1 METSPKKRGALYSP
15 MGRPPSQ
22 EVLSTFSP
30 CIKET
35 IIGIR
40 QRHPGWGAR
49 TIHAELQ
56 KDYRFSSSDIP
67 SIRSIGYLLKVRGLV
82 RSYDKHVPMPESQV
96 KIARRAHQVWQVDAQ
111 GSFRLEN
118 IGPIAMINI
127 KDVYSLIYCMS
138 YPNLKKSIY
147 GSCSRLDYQCA
158 LRLAF
163 MEWGLPEMIQTDH
176 ESIFHENKGKSPF
189 PTQFHLWLIGLG
201 IKKAFSRLYRPTD
214 QAVVERMHQTMEKQA
229 IQGVEY
235 SNWEALFNF
244 CQQRRKFLNQVFPC
258 ASLNSQPPEQAFPE
272 ARHSGRY
279 YHPVLE
285 EKLIDLGRIYTF
297 LEKGKWY
304 RSVSKEKSITLGG
317 VYYRI
322 NKLSKQKQLMI
333 TFDRKTLMLSF
344 HDDKE
349 HLIDRM
355 PIKGINKKTLM
366 GDTFW
371 KLSNVQLELPLSW
384 ETQKLSTTFLH
395 NT

>member
-1 METSPKKRGALYSP
+1 METSSTKRGALYSP
-15 MGRPPSQ
+15 MGRPASQ
-22 EVLSTFSP
+22 EVLSTFSSS
-30 CIKET
+30 IKEA
-35 IIGIR
+35 IIAIR
-40 QRHPGWGAR
+40 QKHPGWGAR
-49 TIHAELQ
+49 TIYAELK
-56 KDYRFSSSDIP
+56 KDLRFSDYIIP
-67 SIRSIGYLLKVRGLV
+67 SVRSIGYLLKDRCLV
-82 RSYDKHVPMPESQV
+82 RSYDKHVPMPDSQP
-96 KIARRAHQVWQVDAQ
+96 KIAQRAHQVWQVDAQ

-201 IKKAFSRLYRPTD
+201 IAKTFSRLYRPTD

-229 IQGVEY
+229 IQGHEY
-235 SNWEALFNF
+235 SNWKALFNF
-244 CQQRRKFLNQVFPC
+244 CQQRRKFLNQAFPC
-258 ASLNSQPPEQAFPE
+258 STLDGQAPEQAFPE

-279 YHPVLE
+279 YHPMLE
-285 EKLIDLGRIYTF
+285 EQMIDINRIYTF

-304 RSVSKEKSITLGG
+304 RSVSREKSITLGG
-317 VYYRI
+317 IYYRI
-322 NKLSKQKQLMI
+322 KKITKQRQVMI

-349 HLIDRM
+349 HLIDKM
-355 PIKGINKKTLM
+355 PIKGIDKKTLI
-366 GDTFW
+366 GDAFW

-384 ETQKLSTTFLH
+384 EAQKLSTTFLH